1 MRRLWTLL
9 GLVLVL
15 AAATQ
20 ARAGEVGTKLADYSS
35 AGAGVGALVGAAVA
49 TVPYL
54 QSNNPYDFYTGAGIG
69 LLAGS
74 GVGFLLGCVDVASD
88 DSAQGPRTGFQMAYV
103 PGGWCASYTLLF

>member
-1 MRRLWTLL
+1 
-9 GLVLVL
+9 
-15 AAATQ
+15 
-20 ARAGEVGTKLADYSS
+20 EVGTKLADYSS

-74 GVGFLLGCVDVASD
+74 GIGFILGCVDVASD
-88 DSAQGPRTGFQMAYV
+88 DTAQGPRTGFQMACV
-103 PGGWCASYTLLF
+103 PGGWRASYTLQF

>member
-1 MRRLWTLL
+1 MRRAWM
-9 GLVLVL
+9 VL
-15 AAATQ
+15 ALFLALATQ

-54 QSNNPYDFYTGAGIG
+54 QSGNSFDFYTGAGIG

-74 GVGFLLGCVDVASD
+74 GLGFILGCVDVASD
-88 DSAQGPRTGFQMAYV
+88 DSAQGPRTGFQMACM
-103 PGGWCASYTLLF
+103 PGGWRASYTLVF